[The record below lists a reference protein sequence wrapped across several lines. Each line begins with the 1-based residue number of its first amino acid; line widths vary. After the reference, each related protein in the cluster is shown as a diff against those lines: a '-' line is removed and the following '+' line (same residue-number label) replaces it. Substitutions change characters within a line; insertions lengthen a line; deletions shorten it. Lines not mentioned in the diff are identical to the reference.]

1 MLDRIFPEEKVGE
14 VANIIGG
21 DEVRLCR
28 RRSRR
33 EEQSEWEK
41 KDTGRKTEESQMKV
55 KVQRAEE
62 EEEST
67 LSEAVG
73 VRVSGKAAG
82 YVL

>member
-28 RRSRR
+28 RRGRG
-33 EEQSEWEK
+33 EEESEWEK
-41 KDTGRKTEESQMKV
+41 KDTGRKNEESQEKV
-55 KVQRAEE
+55 KVQRGEGEE
-62 EEEST
+62 ERT
-67 LSEAVG
+67 LFEAVG
-73 VRVSGKAAG
+73 VRVSGRAAG